1 MKSST
6 SKLWKARVTGRKPY
20 GRGSVSRALAVVLVE
35 TGFWPPS
42 VDFTMKDLNTVLDVM
57 KERG

>member
-1 MKSST
+1 
-6 SKLWKARVTGRKPY
+6 
-20 GRGSVSRALAVVLVE
+20 VVLVE
-35 TGFWPPS
+35 TGFWPPG